1 MMKRILFSLI
11 FILLVSQGVILSQA
25 VRKQAGL
32 RSGYTGGIFFQ
43 ATSDAGTAETGY
55 MAMLG
60 FRDNGVQL
68 TGLRI
73 IYETTLD
80 EISPDLYLGWGFG
93 AHAGFIVTDN
103 LRFLGADYYFTGE
116 RFCPL
121 FGIDGWG
128 SLEYRFR
135 SVPLVLGLN
144 IKPFIELTV
153 PSFLHIMPGDVGISV
168 SYSF

>member
-1 MMKRILFSLI
+1 MFIVLASHSLI
-11 FILLVSQGVILSQA
+11 QA
-25 VRKQAGL
+25 QPVNKQAGL
-32 RSGYTGGIFFQ
+32 RSGYTGGLFFQ
-43 ATSDAGTAETGY
+43 ATSEAGTAETGY

-60 FRDNGVQL
+60 FRRNGVQL

-80 EISPDLYLGWGFG
+80 EISPDLYLGWGYG

-103 LRFLGADYYFTGE
+103 LRFLGNDYYFTGE

-121 FGIDGWG
+121 FGVDGWG

-135 SVPLVLGLN
+135 SVPLVIGLN
-144 IKPFIELTV
+144 IKPYIELTI
-153 PSFLHIMPGDVGISV
+153 PSFFHIMPGDIGISV